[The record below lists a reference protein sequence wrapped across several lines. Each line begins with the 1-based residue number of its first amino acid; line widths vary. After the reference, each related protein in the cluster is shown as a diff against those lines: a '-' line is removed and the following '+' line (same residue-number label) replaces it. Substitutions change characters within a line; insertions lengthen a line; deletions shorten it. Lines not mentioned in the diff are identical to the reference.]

1 MTEELLR
8 VEDEKKAVY
17 SSYLAYSVTT
27 DSSVYAYSIRLE
39 RIKRLLA
46 SKKEE
51 SAQEKDTTM

>member
-1 MTEELLR
+1 VTEELLR